1 MDKKNVIARRTFFSG
16 LGMAAAGAAALKLS
30 RTIPTPNVEN
40 PAPEEPSG
48 DGYRLTEHIKKYY
61 RSTMI

>member
-16 LGMAAAGAAALKLS
+16 LGVVAAAAAALKLAH
-30 RTIPTPNVEN
+30 RIPSSDSATAAQNE
-40 PAPEEPSG
+40 PEG

-61 RSTMI
+61 RSTTI